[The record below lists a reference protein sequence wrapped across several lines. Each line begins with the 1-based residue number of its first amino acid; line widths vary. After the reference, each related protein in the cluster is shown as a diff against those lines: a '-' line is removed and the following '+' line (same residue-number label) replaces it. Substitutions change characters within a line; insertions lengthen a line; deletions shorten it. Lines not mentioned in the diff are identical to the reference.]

1 MFVGVLPNAEVVSV
15 LFWGCKNADVPVL
28 FAAASPNADGCVPA
42 KAENPPPPE
51 PEPNAPPDVPG
62 VLVVPKAVGVV
73 DIDDCPKTEP
83 VCPGVLVLPN
93 TDVGWDDWPKTEVFG
108 C

>member
-1 MFVGVLPNAEVVSV
+1 MLLNVEVACV
-15 LFWGCKNADVPVL
+15 LFWGCEKAEVPVL